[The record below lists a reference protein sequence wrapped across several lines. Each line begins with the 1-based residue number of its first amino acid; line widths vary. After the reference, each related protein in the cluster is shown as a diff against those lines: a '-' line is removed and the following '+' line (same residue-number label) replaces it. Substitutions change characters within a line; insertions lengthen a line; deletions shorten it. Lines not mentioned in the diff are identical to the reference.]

1 MVVSLLTTLGFL
13 SSPENVGGGGMA
25 TLAAMDKQELSNDYQ
40 GTYLVTTATGSRYM
54 IDLTART
61 MRRQMAATAP
71 RLDYLPAGF

>member
-1 MVVSLLTTLGFL
+1 M
-13 SSPENVGGGGMA
+13 N
-25 TLAAMDKQELSNDYQ
+25 KQELSNDYQ